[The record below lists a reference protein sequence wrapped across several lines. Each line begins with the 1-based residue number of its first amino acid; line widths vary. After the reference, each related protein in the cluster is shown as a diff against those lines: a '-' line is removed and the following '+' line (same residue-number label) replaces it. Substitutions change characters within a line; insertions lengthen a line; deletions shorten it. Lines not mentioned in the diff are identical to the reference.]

1 MKKYNINQFTTE
13 VWNKTYVDPALQRR
27 LVWNSNDKKQYLQ
40 SLFKGFAYA
49 PMMVADIQS
58 CLDFCL
64 AELERAE
71 TVEVSPCRLKD
82 LKHSVKYYTA
92 LLGKGYR
99 YISID
104 GQNRSHAIKAFLSN
118 DVNIQGTVFRSAR
131 LTHNLTKKTFYEDLL
146 RDAKDFLSVKDL
158 VHVTIINTHT
168 RGELEEI
175 FVQVNEGV
183 ALNDMEK
190 CSAQSSSLGKYIR
203 SLAQRYE
210 DAFRNQKGTVLNW
223 NRKDDE
229 DWICKIAKLV
239 KFNNTQN
246 TKVANH
252 AEFWKNASLSKA
264 QKGTV
269 ERILEDFNATMTTPE
284 ATKNKISHKW
294 ELWALVLGLYAVHR
308 DNAFTTLNP
317 AVFHTTVI
325 DFFEDAR
332 DEGDKAFGKALTEWH
347 KNDKK
352 GTKPSKAGY
361 VSHWIGN
368 ADTSAARQL
377 CLDRYANDLL
387 LRLIH
392 EGAIQLNKPSSTADA
407 EKTASA

>member
-104 GQNRSHAIKAFLSN
+104 GQNRSHTIKAFLN
-118 DVNIQGTVFRSAR
+118 NNVNIQDIVFRTAR
-131 LTHNLTKKTFYEDLL
+131 LTHNITKRTYYEDLL
-146 RDAKDFLSVKDL
+146 RDAKDFLLVKDL

-264 QKGTV
+264 QKDTV

>member
-1 MKKYNINQFTTE
+1 M
-13 VWNKTYVDPALQRR
+13 
-27 LVWNSNDKKQYLQ
+27 
-40 SLFKGFAYA
+40 
-49 PMMVADIQS
+49 
-58 CLDFCL
+58 
-64 AELERAE
+64 
-71 TVEVSPCRLKD
+71 
-82 LKHSVKYYTA
+82 
-92 LLGKGYR
+92 
-99 YISID
+99 
-104 GQNRSHAIKAFLSN
+104 
-118 DVNIQGTVFRSAR
+118 FR
-131 LTHNLTKKTFYEDLL
+131 
-146 RDAKDFLSVKDL
+146 
-158 VHVTIINTHT
+158 
-168 RGELEEI
+168 
-175 FVQVNEGV
+175 
-183 ALNDMEK
+183 
-190 CSAQSSSLGKYIR
+190 
-203 SLAQRYE
+203 
-210 DAFRNQKGTVLNW
+210 
-223 NRKDDE
+223 
-229 DWICKIAKLV
+229 
-239 KFNNTQN
+239 NTQN

-264 QKGTV
+264 QKDTV

-407 EKTASA
+407 EKTTSA

>member
-82 LKHSVKYYTA
+82 LKHSVKYYTP

-104 GQNRSHAIKAFLSN
+104 GQNRSHTIKAFLN
-118 DVNIQGTVFRSAR
+118 NNVNIQDIVFRTAR
-131 LTHNLTKKTFYEDLL
+131 LTHNITKRTYYEDLL
-146 RDAKDFLSVKDL
+146 RDAKDFLLVKDL

-264 QKGTV
+264 QKDTV